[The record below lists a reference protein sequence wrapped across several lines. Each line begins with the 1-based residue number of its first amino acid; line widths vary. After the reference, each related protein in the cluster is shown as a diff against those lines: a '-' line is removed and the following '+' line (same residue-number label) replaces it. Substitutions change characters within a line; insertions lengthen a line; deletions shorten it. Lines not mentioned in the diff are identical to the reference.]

1 MASTAGG
8 SIGFLTDV
16 GQVRS
21 ENQDSFAVREL
32 SWGDLLV
39 VCDGMGGHLGG
50 RVASKLAAET
60 IVHEVEVADIHP
72 DDPHQVRS
80 LLERCL
86 LRANTEVFRAAKKSP
101 EVFNMG
107 TTAIIV
113 MVIGK
118 LAYVGHVGDSRL
130 YLARNGRA
138 VRLTRDQTAA
148 QAMLEMGHID
158 ADDVKA
164 HPESHKLLQAIGI
177 APQIDPDVR
186 DEPLRLQPFDSIL
199 LCSDGLYDVVT
210 GREIG
215 VALGKFAPQSA
226 CEKLVELANSR
237 GGPDNITVVT
247 YRREDEDTVVDKLWT
262 GIRREVAGLP
272 LYLWL
277 FAGGSLT
284 LAAVLVGLALQ

>member
-1 MASTAGG
+1 MAPTAG
-8 SIGFLTDV
+8 SNIGFFTDV
-16 GQVRS
+16 GRTRS
-21 ENQDSFAVREL
+21 ENQDTFAVREL
-32 SWGDLLV
+32 SWGNLLV

-72 DDPHQVRS
+72 EDPHQVRS

-101 EVFNMG
+101 EVYNMG
-107 TTAIIV
+107 TTAV
-113 MVIGK
+113 VVLVIGK

-130 YLARNGRA
+130 YLARSGRA

-148 QAMLEMGHID
+148 QAMMEMGHLS

-177 APQIDPDVR
+177 APQIEPDVR
-186 DEPLRLQPFDSIL
+186 TTPLHLQHYDSVL

-215 VALGKFAPQSA
+215 LALQKFAPQLAS
-226 CEKLVELANSR
+226 EKLVELANSR
-237 GGPDNITVVT
+237 GGPDNITIVT
-247 YRREDEDTVVDKLWT
+247 YRREEEDTIMDRLWT
-262 GIRREVAGLP
+262 GIRHEMAGLP
-272 LYLWL
+272 VYLWL
-277 FAGGSLT
+277 FAGGSLA
-284 LAAVLVGLALQ
+284 LAAVLLGLALR